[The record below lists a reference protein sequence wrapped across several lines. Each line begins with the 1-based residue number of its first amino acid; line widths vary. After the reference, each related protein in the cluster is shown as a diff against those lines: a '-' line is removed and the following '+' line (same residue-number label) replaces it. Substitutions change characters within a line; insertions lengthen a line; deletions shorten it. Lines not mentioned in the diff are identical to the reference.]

1 MQGRELEKKSSHQKF
16 RMVMRNSREEQLQD
30 KFRAL
35 PRVYYIHTI
44 YRFEAQEVRKSGV

>member
-1 MQGRELEKKSSHQKF
+1 MQGRESEKKSSHQQF

-35 PRVYYIHTI
+35 PRVYCIHTI
-44 YRFEAQEVRKSGV
+44 YRFESQEVRKLGV